1 MALTTFQ
8 GPVRSMGGFYSQGPY
23 SVVELTADT
32 VINPTDHAGKI
43 ILINNSTLTLT
54 LPTINSDTPVK
65 SAGPYHKGGEPNTL
79 SNVGISYKFIFLTSS
94 GANTTIQ
101 MTTATNLFTGSI
113 VQGKAGLGLV
123 HVFEPNGSSNN
134 ALVFD
139 GTTTGGVA
147 GTEFTITAI
156 YANKYHIQGVNLGSG
171 TLATPF
177 SG

>member
-1 MALTTFQ
+1 MALSTFQ
-8 GPVRSMGGFYSQGPY
+8 GPVRSMGGSYNQGPE
-23 SVVELTADT
+23 SVVALTVDT
-32 VINPTDHAGKI
+32 TINPTDHAGKI
-43 ILINNSTLTLT
+43 ILINNSTLTIT
-54 LPTINSDTPVK
+54 LPTINSDALHP
-65 SAGPYHKGGEPNTL
+65 SAGPFRKGGGPNTL
-79 SNVGISYKFIFLTSS
+79 SNVGIAYRFLFLTSS
-94 GANTTIQ
+94 GDSTTIQ
-101 MTTATNLFTGSI
+101 MTTAANLFHGSI

-147 GTEFTITAI
+147 GTDFTITAI
-156 YANKYHIQGVNLGSG
+156 YANKYHVQGVNLGSG